1 MKSLLE
7 NEWVL
12 PLHCDRT
19 PVGAS
24 PRSQFRV
31 THSFS
36 TTSRKGQK
44 GFTIFELLVTISI
57 LALATGVVV
66 SQMGKTFDWELKNV
80 SRKLS
85 STIGYLY
92 NYSVSENKTLRL
104 VINFEE
110 QSYWVES
117 TPDPFALVPE
127 SEASEELKEE
137 KKSSEEKSKEETG
150 DEKKVEEGE
159 EGEEEAAEAVETIQ
173 EQKAVFGM
181 TETFLV
187 KKRGLPG
194 GVFFKDVFAEH
205 QVDKLSTGTAYIY
218 FFPRGYVERAVIT
231 FRNEEDE
238 KHYSLIINSLSGRVR
253 VEPEY
258 VDYQEAYR

>member
-1 MKSLLE
+1 M
-7 NEWVL
+7 
-12 PLHCDRT
+12 
-19 PVGAS
+19 
-24 PRSQFRV
+24 
-31 THSFS
+31 
-36 TTSRKGQK
+36 KGQK
-44 GFTIFELLVTISI
+44 GFTIFELLVTITI
-57 LALATGVVV
+57 LALAMGVVV
-66 SQMGKTFDWELKNV
+66 SQMGKTLDWELKSA

-117 TPDPFALVPE
+117 TPDPFALIPE
-127 SEASEELKEE
+127 SEASEELREE
-137 KKSSEEKSKEETG
+137 KESSKEKPKEKTG
-150 DEKKVEEGE
+150 DEEKVE

-187 KKRGLPG
+187 KKSGLPS

-205 QVDKLSTGTAYIY
+205 QIDKLSAGTTYIY

-231 FRNEEDE
+231 LRNKEDE